1 MKLLTMLEG
10 TASTEKQ
17 QNIKQGESNGLT
29 NCKNRD
35 RKM

>member
-1 MKLLTMLEG
+1 MNLLTMLEG

-17 QNIKQGESNGLT
+17 QNIKQRESNGLG
-29 NCKNRD
+29 NGKNRD